1 MTNVMVILS
10 AYRAAALAI
19 FCLACAGASAQVS
32 NNQSLKGT
40 YYFRQ
45 TLVLTDGTAAFVE
58 THSASGTLIFD
69 GNGNFTITGQQL
81 LGTTPAAALSRSGTY
96 TVSPGGFT
104 TLSNPILAGFNM
116 NARLGAGALVASSTE
131 AGATIF
137 DMLVAIPAP
146 ARSLTNQTM
155 TGVYWISSLEFPNG
169 AAANMRNTNFKLTA
183 TGTGGFAE
191 NAVKGQA
198 VNLGN
203 TLLSQTVSPMT
214 YAIAPDGT
222 GTLTFPP
229 GAGLD
234 VTTEII
240 EGVKNI
246 YLSQYGTYF
255 IGGSMAPGVHGL
267 VVGVKAFPGNATNT
281 SWSGLYFGAGMRYDT
296 APARLTA
303 AVGSVN
309 ATTLGSVWA
318 RRTKQSDGLFDSSP
332 LITYSLGPDGSA
344 AYTSTQG
351 HVDIAATAQNFA
363 TSGVD
368 VASSTSYEIY
378 FGARALPQS
387 GTGVF
392 LNPQGILNAAN
403 FAPAGYPVSPGGFV
417 TLFGTGFPIQATSAK
432 LPFPTTLAGVQLSVN
447 GTAAPVYA
455 VSATQ
460 ISAIVPFAVT
470 GSTATFVLTVNS
482 SKSNSVTV
490 PLAPTAPGIFSIT
503 SNGLGDG
510 AILHADYSVVSQSN
524 PALPGEIVQV
534 YLAGLGAVSPTV
546 ADGTAAP
553 GKQPLA
559 LVTGPLNVYIG
570 GLPAATI
577 QYKGLA
583 PGFAGLYQL
592 NVQIPFNLGPGPQDL
607 AIQTTDGFTD
617 MVNVWVASQGQ

>member
-1 MTNVMVILS
+1 MNSRHRALLLTIYSL
-10 AYRAAALAI
+10 AAAHV
-19 FCLACAGASAQVS
+19 SAQVS

-45 TLVLTDGTAAFVE
+45 VVMLTDGSANLVE
-58 THSASGTLIFD
+58 THSAAGTLIFD
-69 GNGNFTITGQQL
+69 GNGNFTVTGQQL
-81 LGTTPAAALSRSGTY
+81 VGTTPPAALSGSGTY
-96 TVSPGGFT
+96 TVKPGGFT
-104 TLSNPILAGFNM
+104 TLSNPVLAGFTM
-116 NARLGAGALVASSTE
+116 NARLGAGALVGSSTE

-137 DMLVAIPAP
+137 DLLIAIPAP
-146 ARSLTNQTM
+146 AQSVSNQTM
-155 TGVYWISSLEFPNG
+155 SGVYWISSLEFPNG
-169 AAANMRNTNFKLTA
+169 TAANIRDANFKLTA

-191 NAVKGQA
+191 TKVTGQA
-198 VNLGN
+198 ANLGN
-203 TLLSQTVSPMT
+203 TLLTQTVSPISYT
-214 YAIAPDGT
+214 IAPDGT
-222 GTLTFPP
+222 GSLTFPP

-234 VTTEII
+234 ITTQII
-240 EGVKNI
+240 EGTKNI
-246 YLSQYGTYF
+246 YLSQDGTYF
-255 IGGSMAPGVHGL
+255 IGGSMAAGGHGL

-309 ATTLGSVWA
+309 ATSLGSVWA

-332 LITYSLGPDGSA
+332 LITYSLAVDGSGT
-344 AYTSTQG
+344 YTSTQG
-351 HVDIAATAQNFA
+351 HVDIASTGQTFS

-368 VASSTSYEIY
+368 VASSSSYEIY

-417 TLFGTGFPIQATSAK
+417 TLFGTGFPAQATSAK
-432 LPFPTTLAGVQLSVN
+432 LPFPTTLGGVQLSVN
-447 GTAAPVYA
+447 GTPAPVYA

-482 SKSNSVTV
+482 AKSNSVDV
-490 PLAPTAPGIFSIT
+490 PLAPTAPGIFSIA
-503 SNGLGDG
+503 SNGLGNG

-524 PALPGEIVQV
+524 PALPGEFVQV
-534 YLAGLGAVSPTV
+534 FLAGLGLVNPTV
-546 ADGTAAP
+546 NDGAAAP
-553 GKQPLA
+553 GKEPLA
-559 LVTGPLNVYIG
+559 RVTGAVNVYVG
-570 GLPAATI
+570 GLAASNI

-592 NVQIPFNLGPGPQDL
+592 NVQIPSNSGPGPQDL
-607 AIQTTDGFTD
+607 AIQTNDGFTD
-617 MVNVWVASQGQ
+617 MVNVWVASQ